1 MVPDYLYSS
10 DLLYHSGG
18 AEPGDMI
25 LEIQFQ
31 QKKISGWLQTAVLI
45 EGRKV
50 RCFLYAEVQ
59 HCIVYS
65 LFIMLSINRP

>member
-25 LEIQFQ
+25 VEIQFQ
-31 QKKISGWLQTAVLI
+31 LKKISG
-45 EGRKV
+45 
-50 RCFLYAEVQ
+50 
-59 HCIVYS
+59 
-65 LFIMLSINRP
+65 